1 MILSGIEDLN
11 VGVDV
16 KLQYCGNLEIENIS
30 ISVKEEIILQE
41 YKEQILHRM
50 RIDIENSLNKAEAI
64 LNPAP

>member
-1 MILSGIEDLN
+1 MMLIGTEDLN

-30 ISVKEEIILQE
+30 IRDKEEIILQE
-41 YKEQILHRM
+41 YEEQILCKM
-50 RIDIENSLNKAEAI
+50 KIDIENPLNKAEAI